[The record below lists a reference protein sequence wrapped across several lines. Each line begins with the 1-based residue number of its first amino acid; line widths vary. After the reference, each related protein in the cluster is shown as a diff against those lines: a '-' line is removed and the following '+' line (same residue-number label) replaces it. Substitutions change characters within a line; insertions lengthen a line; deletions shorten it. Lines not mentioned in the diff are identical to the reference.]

1 MTPFAVI
8 CDAERIGTYENG
20 QFPTQNVT
28 ERMQCLSISISE
40 RIGTQAVSVQS
51 WCGTYARCAEVMLG
65 REGSMCGISR
75 SHLRTQALGRL
86 LGSHHE
92 SLAVSAAVN
101 LWDEFVLVLPGA
113 PCFHFR
119 KRVLERIGT

>member
-51 WCGTYARCAEVMLG
+51 WCVAVQKLCWAGKGQCAASPGATSE
-65 REGSMCGISR
+65 
-75 SHLRTQALGRL
+75 LRPWVA
-86 LGSHHE
+86 
-92 SLAVSAAVN
+92 SLAATTKA
-101 LWDEFVLVLPGA
+101 
-113 PCFHFR
+113 FR
-119 KRVLERIGT
+119 FLLR